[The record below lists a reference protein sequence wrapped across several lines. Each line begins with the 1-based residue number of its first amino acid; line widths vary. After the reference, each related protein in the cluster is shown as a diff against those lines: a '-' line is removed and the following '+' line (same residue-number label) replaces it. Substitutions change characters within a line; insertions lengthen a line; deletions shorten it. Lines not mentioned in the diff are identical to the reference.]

1 MFLWMAY
8 QNVAGGF
15 SRTIHS
21 VQVRVLCQ
29 DVTLVAITLIPFSR
43 FFFSSLGWWVH
54 IYRVL
59 QKAFKWSLP
68 LNPIFKTYFEDFRN
82 AKTFLQS
89 RGIYFRTRKWLHFQ
103 GNFPEVFF
111 WCKQICIVLQF
122 CQTEINL
129 TITNISRV
137 ETHNPIGGYRV
148 MFVQYFSARVVD
160 LLSTFFPNFRPF
172 LRGAFR
178 R

>member
-1 MFLWMAY
+1 M
-8 QNVAGGF
+8 
-15 SRTIHS
+15 SRCHFGCDNI
-21 VQVRVLCQ
+21 
-29 DVTLVAITLIPFSR
+29 D
-43 FFFSSLGWWVH
+43 FFSTPGSFSPRWAGEY
-54 IYRVL
+54 IFFQEIL

-68 LNPIFKTYFEDFRN
+68 LNPIFKTYFGDFRN
-82 AKTFLQS
+82 AKTLLWS
-89 RGIYFRTRKWLHFQ
+89 RGIYFRTRKWLRFQ

-122 CQTEINL
+122 CQKQMNL

-160 LLSTFFPNFRPF
+160 LLSTIFFPILGPF
-172 LRGAFR
+172 CGEHSGDNWHCENIPQI
-178 R
+178 

>member
-1 MFLWMAY
+1 MLRCHFGCD
-8 QNVAGGF
+8 NIDSF
-15 SRTIHS
+15 FH
-21 VQVRVLCQ
+21 
-29 DVTLVAITLIPFSR
+29 SR

-54 IYRVL
+54 IFSRDFTKSIQVKLASKSYFL
-59 QKAFKWSLP
+59 KPSLKISETQK
-68 LNPIFKTYFEDFRN
+68 
-82 AKTFLQS
+82 LQS

>member
-1 MFLWMAY
+1 M
-8 QNVAGGF
+8 
-15 SRTIHS
+15 SKCT
-21 VQVRVLCQ
+21 
-29 DVTLVAITLIPFSR
+29 
-43 FFFSSLGWWVH
+43 
-54 IYRVL
+54 
-59 QKAFKWSLP
+59 LP
-68 LNPIFKTYFEDFRN
+68 LNPFLKHILEISETQKLYSEVEGYIFERGNDFI
-82 AKTFLQS
+82 S
-89 RGIYFRTRKWLHFQ
+89 REISLRCFSDANKY
-103 GNFPEVFF
+103 VF
-111 WCKQICIVLQF
+111 VLQF